1 MRIIAF
7 IIIEYGRFLEPCLG
21 SNLINHFTDF
31 QDVKNAG
38 HDAKVTYIIRLDI
51 QIHAIPFE
59 KAISAIYL
67 KIFRI
72 FKKLKLR
79 NRESKV
85 RNVGLI
91 LFSGKST

>member
-1 MRIIAF
+1 MLF
-7 IIIEYGRFLEPCLG
+7 P
-21 SNLINHFTDF
+21 S
-31 QDVKNAG
+31 K
-38 HDAKVTYIIRLDI
+38 
-51 QIHAIPFE
+51 

-85 RNVGLI
+85 RNVGSI
-91 LFSGKST
+91 AGIERKTQTRSEDWKIAKK